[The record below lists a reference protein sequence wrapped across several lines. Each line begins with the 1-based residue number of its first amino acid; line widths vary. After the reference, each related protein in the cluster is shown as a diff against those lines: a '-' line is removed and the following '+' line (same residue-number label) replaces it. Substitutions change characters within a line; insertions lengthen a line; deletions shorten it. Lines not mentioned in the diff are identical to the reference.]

1 METNEKLRFGYN
13 PNEYKKFTH
22 YAWRYLIMFSLL
34 YCCFYCMRLNLSNA
48 SAMMMTEMGWDKGD
62 IGILTSTLFWTY
74 GFGHLFNGRISEI
87 FGPTRFVVAAVIL
100 SFTAN
105 ILMGLSSSLVVMAV
119 IWGFNGYFQSMAWT
133 PGLATIT
140 KWWPG
145 SRRGFAAGFAHA
157 FSGFGQA
164 LVTLAV
170 AGAYEL
176 SNAMGWGLGWRV
188 AFLLPPLIPL
198 VMLIIYKLIAKPTPT
213 HIGLKEYI
221 EDDPQKA
228 KAEEEMQDLLKTK
241 GKLYPYKH
249 VLSNKKFVIWMFIA
263 FATGL
268 ARYGLVTW
276 VPLYFLETFD
286 VPVTESLLG
295 SLALPVGM
303 AVGTL
308 TVPSLTD
315 KFCPTNRLPAVILSS
330 LASAIMIFAFLLFD
344 PRNFAQ
350 LIIIEILLFFA
361 GFGIYAING
370 LAFASATDVGG
381 RVFSGTT
388 SGIMDFSLYMGAA
401 AQSLVYGFVS
411 ETIGWNW
418 VFITIAIFCG
428 LIALLA
434 VLGSAKTKRS

>member
-1 METNEKLRFGYN
+1 MNSDKNLTFGYT
-13 PNEYKKFTH
+13 PDQYKKFTK
-22 YAWRYLIMFSLL
+22 YAWRYLILFSLL
-34 YCCFYCMRLNLSNA
+34 YCCFYCMRLNLSAA
-48 SAMMMTEMGWDKGD
+48 SAVMMEDMGWDKKD

-87 FGPTRFVVAAVIL
+87 FGPTKFVTAAVIL

-105 ILMGLSSSLVVMAV
+105 ILMGLTSSLAVLAV
-119 IWGFNGYFQSMAWT
+119 IWGINGYFQSMAWT
-133 PGLATIT
+133 PGLATLT

-145 SRRGFAAGFAHA
+145 SKRGFAAGFAHA

-164 LVTLAV
+164 LVTLTV
-170 AGAYEL
+170 AGTFAFCE
-176 SNAMGWGLGWRV
+176 AVGWDIGWRA
-188 AFLLPPLIPL
+188 AFFLPPLIPL
-198 VMLIIYKLIAKPTPT
+198 LMLIVYKIFAKPTPS
-213 HIGLKEYI
+213 HIGLNEYV
-221 EDDPQKA
+221 EDDPAKA
-228 KAEEEMQDLLKTK
+228 KAEKEMQALLKSK

-249 VLSNKKFVIWMFIA
+249 VLTNKKFVTWMIIA

-276 VPLYFLETFD
+276 VPLYFNETFN
-286 VPVTESLLG
+286 VSVTESLLG

-308 TVPSLTD
+308 TVPTLTD
-315 KFCPTNRLPAVILSS
+315 KFCPTNRLPAVIISA
-330 LASAIMIFAFLLFD
+330 LASAVMIFTFLLFD
-344 PRNFAQ
+344 PRNIVQ
-350 LIIIEILLFFA
+350 LILIEVLLFMA

-381 RVFSGTT
+381 RVFSGTC

-401 AQSLVYGFVS
+401 AQSIVYGFVS
-411 ETIGWNW
+411 EHIGWIW
-418 VFITIAIFCG
+418 VFVTIAIFCG

-434 VLGSAKTKRS
+434 YIGSPKKSK